1 MFAAVA
7 SELLPEIM
15 EKMCRKIKINL
26 TLDQIDA
33 QFIHVL
39 NETFGS
45 HPGGTVGLG
54 EQQAEMAPYG
64 VFTTVS
70 RDAFGIP

>member
-1 MFAAVA
+1 MPAAIFSPPV
-7 SELLPEIM
+7 P
-15 EKMCRKIKINL
+15 KGCRDL
-26 TLDQIDA
+26 
-33 QFIHVL
+33 
-39 NETFGS
+39 FGS